1 MSKSITFGIAL
12 ATIAG
17 MTIFSVPQVRSNPID
32 ETYESP
38 QEQLDSHHHGGGR
51 HGGHRGGG
59 GGNCPR
65 W

>member
-1 MSKSITFGIAL
+1 MSKSIAFGIAL

-17 MTIFSVPQVRSNPID
+17 MTIFSVPQARSNSTN

-51 HGGHRGGG
+51 HGGHRGGR